1 MSDMPWF
8 DMTLAISV
16 EAPNRED
23 AESILIEVRRLV
35 AENLPSDYVW
45 CVMSGKIERADDE

>member
-23 AESILIEVRRLV
+23 AESILIEVRRLI
-35 AENLPSDYVW
+35 AENLPSDYAW